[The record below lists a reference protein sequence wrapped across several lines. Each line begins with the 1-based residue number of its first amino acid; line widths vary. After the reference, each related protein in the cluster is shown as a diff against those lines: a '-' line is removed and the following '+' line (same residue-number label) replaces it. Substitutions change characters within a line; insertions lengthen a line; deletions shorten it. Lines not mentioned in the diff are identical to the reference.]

1 MVAKFTWSN
10 KVKHCYLNQETAKIL
25 NEQKKNINYLFKS
38 VLTYFKALVNMRK
51 SPIWV
56 GSGNDFSKLLL
67 RLKQSP
73 AILQKFEIW
82 IIIERIASGY
92 INWNSKSW
100 ETWKNTD
107 TNVIL
112 YKDLWLQMDE
122 TSVNG
127 PIIGKDCL
135 NPS

>member
-1 MVAKFTWSN
+1 MIQKTSIISS
-10 KVKHCYLNQETAKIL
+10 KVWNTYLIWAI
-25 NEQKKNINYLFKS
+25 
-38 VLTYFKALVNMRK
+38 YFKPLVNMRK

-73 AILQKFEIW
+73 AILQKLEIW

-100 ETWKNTD
+100 ETWKKKQIQGPLISFLSCQWNLIKTFQIEAIVALI
-107 TNVIL
+107 TKMALIFSW
-112 YKDLWLQMDE
+112 DLL
-122 TSVNG
+122 NG
-127 PIIGKDCL
+127 QK
-135 NPS
+135 